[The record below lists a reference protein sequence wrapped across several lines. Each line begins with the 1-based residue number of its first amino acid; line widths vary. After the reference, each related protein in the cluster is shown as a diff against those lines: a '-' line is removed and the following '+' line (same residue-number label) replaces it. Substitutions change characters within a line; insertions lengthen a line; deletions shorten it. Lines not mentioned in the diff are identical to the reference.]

1 MSTLTEERQ
10 STRRFSSEST
20 TVGLNL
26 GEVKGAVVRDQWFDR
41 DGLGP
46 LQEKGAAYAY
56 GCVFPEIE
64 FERKRREALAEGRE
78 DQAKA
83 YEQARSDARAFFDG
97 LDEEEKKRA
106 GQ

>member
-1 MSTLTEERQ
+1 MIS
-10 STRRFSSEST
+10 
-20 TVGLNL
+20 G
-26 GEVKGAVVRDQWFDR
+26 FDR

-97 LDEEEKKRA
+97 LDEEEKTCWPIVRA
-106 GQ
+106 MLKVRTSRRRNS